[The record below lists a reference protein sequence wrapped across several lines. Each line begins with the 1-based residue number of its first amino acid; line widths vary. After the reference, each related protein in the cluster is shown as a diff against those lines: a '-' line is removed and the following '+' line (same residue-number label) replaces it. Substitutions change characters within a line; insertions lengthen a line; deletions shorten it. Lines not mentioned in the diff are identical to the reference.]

1 METKRT
7 TFAIK
12 FYCKE
17 SKKSKDGYA
26 PLQVSLT
33 INGERLFLNL
43 PTKFKPCEF
52 NKKKQPTYII
62 ESVENYRITT
72 YNIINDL
79 IKYNIPITAHQLR
92 EYLRTGGIKTKTIKY
107 VWEEYLELIKK
118 RNTLIN
124 KYKIAMN
131 ICINQFGENTE
142 ITTIQNKDILL
153 LIEELKNKYQQSTLG
168 GILTKIK
175 GLFTYAKDN
184 NYIQIHPFSNIK
196 IDKGENKPIV
206 YLTEKDIE
214 NIEHAEFDLS
224 YLQKAKDLLLFQLYA
239 GGMSY
244 IDCVNFNHSKIKEV
258 NGVYIYEDK
267 RKKTGIKFST
277 IILPKAIQILQKYNY
292 NLPIISNQKL
302 NQYAKLVAKQAGLI
316 NINLTTHVCRK
327 SFAHLMLNRGIS
339 IESVAVMLGHS
350 NTNITQK
357 IYCRKSNESI
367 VNEFINKF

>member
-1 METKRT
+1 MTTKRT

-17 SKKSKDGYA
+17 SKMTKDGYA
-26 PLQVSLT
+26 PLMVSVT
-33 INGERLFLNL
+33 VNGERLFLNL
-43 PTKFKPCEF
+43 PSKFKPAEF
-52 NKKKQPTYII
+52 NKKKQPSYVVET
-62 ESVENYRITT
+62 VENYRVMT

-79 IKYNIPITAHQLR
+79 IKLNIPITAHQLR
-92 EYLRTGGIKTKTIKY
+92 EYLRTGGIKTKTVKY

-131 ICINQFGENTE
+131 ICINKFGENTE

-153 LIEELKNKYQQSTLG
+153 LIEDLKTKYQQSTLG

-175 GLFTYAKDN
+175 GLFTYCKDN
-184 NYIQIHPFSNIK
+184 NYIQSNPFSSIK
-196 IDKGENKPIV
+196 IDKGETKPIV
-206 YLTEKDIE
+206 YLNENDIIKLE
-214 NIEHAEFDLS
+214 NAEVDLP

-244 IDCVNFNHSKIKEV
+244 IDMINFQPNKLKEV
-258 NGVYIYEDK
+258 NGVYVYEDK

-277 IILPKAIQILQKYNY
+277 IILPQAINILKKYDN

-302 NQYAKLVAKQAGLI
+302 NQYAKIVAKYANI
-316 NINLTTHVCRK
+316 KINLTTHICRK

-350 NTNITQK
+350 NTTITQK